1 MVVSKVL
8 KLKIAYFREMRTE
21 INGGGSELKHV
32 LQNPGALTT
41 IIALAL
47 SHSSVNFNN
56 TLQQYPTTRSWW
68 NPNSEAGAVA
78 EEPENEREEVN
89 DKILV

>member
-32 LQNPGALTT
+32 LQNPGAWTT

-47 SHSSVNFNN
+47 SHSVVLISTILYNKIQPHDHDEIRIQKPGR
-56 TLQQYPTTRSWW
+56 LQKSLRMR
-68 NPNSEAGAVA
+68 
-78 EEPENEREEVN
+78 ERR
-89 DKILV
+89 